1 MKKFFLAML
10 IALVCTGGIYSQP
23 ASSETRVQRVISIRN
38 GNLPGI
44 LRTMQALLPNTNALV
59 QNSGVVVTSSDNEH
73 LILSGPKDIV
83 ANLEEIVKQLDVAPI
98 AKKNIETTVYM
109 VIASAQPV
117 SSPAMPA
124 ELDPVVKQLKG
135 VFNYKGF
142 RLLDSFVL
150 RSRDTEKADTSGFVP
165 PLDTNLPAGAKIT
178 YSFQYSRVSLNGN
191 ETNQVIRY
199 DNLKLR
205 IKVPI
210 ASGGGFNYMESAI
223 STDVDVPEGKKVVV
237 GKTSAVEG
245 ADSALILVISA
256 KVVD

>member
-10 IALVCTGGIYSQP
+10 IALGWSGAIQAQF
-23 ASSETRVQRVISIRN
+23 ASTEGRVQKVITLKN
-38 GNLPGI
+38 GNMPGI
-44 LRTMQALLPNTNALV
+44 LRTIHELLPNTSVL
-59 QNSGVVVTSSDNEH
+59 VTSSDNEH
-73 LILSGPKDIV
+73 VILSGPKEAV
-83 ANLEEIVKQLDVAPI
+83 TGFEEIIKQLDVAPV

-109 VIASAQPV
+109 VVASMQG
-117 SSPAMPA
+117 SSAAVPS

-135 VFNYKGF
+135 VFSYKGF

-165 PLDTNLPAGAKIT
+165 SSDTNVPAHNKII
-178 YSFQYSRVSLNGN
+178 YQFQYGRVSLDGS
-191 ETNQVIRY
+191 ETNRVIRY
-199 DNLKLR
+199 DRMKLGL
-205 IKVPI
+205 KVPI
-210 ASGGGFNYMESAI
+210 PVGTNGQTSYMEVGI